1 MCQPSS
7 PPVSF
12 ASEAIK
18 LPLVTD
24 LDNGLEDGERAG
36 RAESV
41 RQVLALIQRQEQ
53 PCCAIK
59 GRRYRTRPAC
69 GLAYR
74 AEALQRLAAY
84 QEARIWPSSKW
95 PSTAMTC
102 RGNELPMQ
110 WESPRLR
117 TVGSSKDQ

>member
-7 PPVSF
+7 PAVSF
-12 ASEAIK
+12 ASEAMEF
-18 LPLVTD
+18 PLVTD
-24 LDNGLEDGERAG
+24 PDISLEDGECVG
-36 RAESV
+36 RADSV

-74 AEALQRLAAY
+74 AVALQRLAAY
-84 QEARIWPSSKW
+84 QAARI
-95 PSTAMTC
+95 
-102 RGNELPMQ
+102 
-110 WESPRLR
+110 
-117 TVGSSKDQ
+117 

>member
-12 ASEAIK
+12 ASKAIK

-24 LDNGLEDGERAG
+24 LDIGLEDGERAW

-53 PCCAIK
+53 PNA
-59 GRRYRTRPAC
+59 
-69 GLAYR
+69 
-74 AEALQRLAAY
+74 ALLMGGDTEQDRLA
-84 QEARIWPSSKW
+84 
-95 PSTAMTC
+95 
-102 RGNELPMQ
+102 G
-110 WESPRLR
+110 LR
-117 TVGSSKDQ
+117 TEPWRSNGLPPIRRPGYGRARNGPARP